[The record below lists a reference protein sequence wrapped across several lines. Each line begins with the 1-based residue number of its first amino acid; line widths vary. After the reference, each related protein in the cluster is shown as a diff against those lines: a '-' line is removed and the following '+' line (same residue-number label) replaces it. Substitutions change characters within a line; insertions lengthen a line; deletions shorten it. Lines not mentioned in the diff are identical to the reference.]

1 MKIFNKHNIN
11 LSLLVALLIVVSGCE
26 RELSDDAVLPS
37 FASTAEVFTDDF
49 IGMGSDFYFPFA
61 DAKPD
66 VFSVDITEGFESNA
80 SIRMDVPNATDP
92 GGSYAGAIFRVE
104 GAGRNLTSYDALT
117 FYVKASTGVKLGDVG
132 FGIDYEGDK
141 YRVSTNN
148 VNVGTNWSKVIV
160 PIPDAS
166 KLLNERGLFWFAAGT
181 QGTNGSGYALWFDE
195 IKFEKLGNVGTPTA
209 TIFNGANT
217 SVQAFVGSTLPIT
230 GLTTVFNLV
239 NGQDVSIA
247 SAPAYYNF
255 ISSDTAVASVDELGI
270 VTIKANGQAEITA
283 TFAGKAAA
291 GKLQIGSSGALPTAP
306 TPTHPQANVLSLFSD
321 AYTAA
326 TLINYAPG
334 FGGSSTTTT
343 VVETGNG
350 QVLDYKTNNYTGIM
364 FNEDPL
370 DGSTMGFLHLDVYVQ
385 NSGGTIGIQIRDI
398 GGNKSLETDVNT
410 GFPQG
415 DDKDYRQ
422 DITGFISGAW
432 KSFDI
437 PLGGD
442 IANQKS
448 NLGAL
453 IITGGPNFILDN
465 IYFYKQ

>member
-283 TFAGKAAA
+283 TLAGKAAA

-343 VVETGNG
+343 LVETGNG